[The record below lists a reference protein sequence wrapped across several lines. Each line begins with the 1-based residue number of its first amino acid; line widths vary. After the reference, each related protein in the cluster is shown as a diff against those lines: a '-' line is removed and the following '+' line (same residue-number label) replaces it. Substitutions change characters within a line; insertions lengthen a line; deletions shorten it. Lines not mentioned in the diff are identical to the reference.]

1 MSDRGPKRG
10 RGVTLDEP
18 AKPYSVVV
26 TQRHG
31 RGAPG
36 PSCSSWC
43 SHRARPPSGAG
54 YPSSWGANHII
65 GEGICAWSGA
75 QTNYEI

>member
-1 MSDRGPKRG
+1 MRSLRWAP
-10 RGVTLDEP
+10 P
-18 AKPYSVVV
+18 VVA

-43 SHRARPPSGAG
+43 SHRAHPPSGAG
-54 YPSSWGANHII
+54 YSS
-65 GEGICAWSGA
+65 SG
-75 QTNYEI
+75 QHRCCYLVIDVIEVGP